1 MNGEMYQLAKIT
13 SYVNNTVKS
22 GTLLPFK
29 NGQYESDTVFV
40 CANKKSFSDAENE
53 TITGTTEW
61 VKALL
66 QRKVTRAVCYVNTFD
81 DPVSAGFANAGHRG
95 LVTVFEDGQSLWI
108 PEWEF
113 DRSRTIWNVTYREK
127 LLDDAGEPPKYH
139 DNTEEFKDV
148 LEAIAVFAKE
158 IGCKHWASV
167 FLGAR
172 EFLTGMEDFTI
183 PDWIRADFPNF
194 DERSARI
201 FLAASKADVFGG
213 MGSWNDD
220 PSGMADEK
228 HRSDDYQK
236 LSEALFKQT
245 RSAVLYAVNRG

>member
-95 LVTVFEDGQSLWI
+95 
-108 PEWEF
+108 
-113 DRSRTIWNVTYREK
+113 
-127 LLDDAGEPPKYH
+127 
-139 DNTEEFKDV
+139 
-148 LEAIAVFAKE
+148 
-158 IGCKHWASV
+158 
-167 FLGAR
+167 
-172 EFLTGMEDFTI
+172 
-183 PDWIRADFPNF
+183 
-194 DERSARI
+194 
-201 FLAASKADVFGG
+201 
-213 MGSWNDD
+213 
-220 PSGMADEK
+220 
-228 HRSDDYQK
+228 
-236 LSEALFKQT
+236 
-245 RSAVLYAVNRG
+245 